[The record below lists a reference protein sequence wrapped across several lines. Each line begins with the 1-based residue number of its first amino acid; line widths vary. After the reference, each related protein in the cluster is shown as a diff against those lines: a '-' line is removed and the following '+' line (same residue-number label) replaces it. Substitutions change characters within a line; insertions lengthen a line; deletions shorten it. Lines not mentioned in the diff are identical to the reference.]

1 MIATAL
7 EEDMA
12 AVHAN
17 RRRAVFACFLA
28 QNLAMGIA
36 FGSFGPL
43 LSANQT
49 HFDISLAAA
58 AIGMSMVTLAL
69 GLLSP
74 IAGRLMQGARVRNV
88 MLAGAILSATGY
100 ASLALTRD
108 YVVALVSYALIGAGV
123 CLMGVLGPVTLVTR
137 LFASGRGKV
146 LSFVNLPVMLFGC
159 PFLVA
164 AVLPNTGRT
173 TLLVGIAALFVL
185 LIPVLLWHVTEP
197 QPAAA
202 ASTGMQSRAQA
213 GGSTQLL
220 RSPAFWLLSL
230 GIGIMAGAGTA
241 FVVYL
246 VPLGMN
252 GGMTLAAASG
262 LLSIY
267 AGAGL
272 LGTPL
277 FGWLADRIGP
287 PAALLLSVVCQAFLC
302 VTIVGAEGPA
312 LYALAAALGV
322 CCNPITTLHGVAL
335 SALFGATKVTQA
347 MGFSYVVKL
356 PFLFGM
362 APAVGGLVDSTG
374 GYRIPFLVCAAALVV
389 SAAFFLGLWS
399 QCRSHTTQEAGHE

>member
-1 MIATAL
+1 MIETTL
-7 EEDMA
+7 EQRIA
-12 AVHAN
+12 PLYAN

-28 QNLAMGIA
+28 QNLAMGIG

-43 LSANQT
+43 LSANRA
-49 HFDISLAAA
+49 HFDISLSAAA
-58 AIGMSMVTLAL
+58 LGMSMLTLAL

-88 MLAGAILSATGY
+88 MLAGAVLSATGY
-100 ASLALTRD
+100 ASLALTGH
-108 YVVALVSYALIGAGV
+108 YVIALISYMLVGAGV
-123 CLMGVLGPVTLVTR
+123 CLMAVLGPVTLVTR
-137 LFASGRGKV
+137 SFASDRGKV
-146 LSFVNLPVMLFGC
+146 LSFVNLPVVLFAC

-164 AVLPNTGRT
+164 TVLPNIGRT
-173 TLLVGIAALFVL
+173 ALLLGIAALFVL

-197 QPAAA
+197 QPVVAAP
-202 ASTGMQSRAQA
+202 TGMQSRAQA
-213 GGSTQLL
+213 GATQLL
-220 RSPAFWLLSL
+220 RSPAFWLVSF

-302 VTIVGAEGPA
+302 MMIVGAEGLA
-312 LYALAAALGV
+312 LYVLAAALGV
-322 CCNPITTLHGVAL
+322 CCNPVTTLHGVAL
-335 SALFGATKVTQA
+335 GALFGATKVTQA
-347 MGFSYVVKL
+347 MGYSYVVKL
-356 PFLFGM
+356 PFLFGT
-362 APAVGGLVDSTG
+362 APAVGALVDLTG
-374 GYRIPFLVCAAALVV
+374 GYRISFLVCAAALTV
-389 SAAFFLGLWS
+389 SAAFFLALWW
-399 QCRSHTTQEAGHE
+399 QYRSRAT